1 MSHVGFINENKII
14 VIKDIKFLPFLI
26 KISFVKRKNIIKVLL
41 AICVI
46 VVVFIGAVQYFT
58 YKQSKKRT
66 ILIIYNDVWLL
77 NTTKV
82 KIGYLADEIIKEH
95 DEKGIISR
103 KLCAL
108 LLHLNVTLPSLVLI
122 EEGDVRVVIIG
133 IPSEHLW
140 ERIIERFSRE
150 GAFVAF
156 SVKEEAS
163 PWQCKGCPSQGR
175 LIEGIQDLSEGEV
188 QSILE
193 IINEDLSRS
202 DPTSPRCIGDH
213 VEYQR

>member
-14 VIKDIKFLPFLI
+14 IIKDIKLLLSNKNI
-26 KISFVKRKNIIKVLL
+26 LCKKKNIIKVLL

-46 VVVFIGAVQYFT
+46 VVVFIGVVQYFT

-66 ILIIYNDVWLL
+66 ILIIYNDIWLL
-77 NTTKV
+77 NITKV

-108 LLHLNVTLPSLVLI
+108 LLRLNVTLPSLVLI
-122 EEGDVRVVIIG
+122 EKGDVRAVIIG

-140 ERIIERFSRE
+140 RRIIERFSRE

-156 SVKEEAS
+156 SVKEEAL

-175 LIEGIQDLSEGEV
+175 LIEEGIQDLSKGEV
-188 QSILE
+188 QSVLE
-193 IINEDLSRS
+193 IINEDLRHS
-202 DPTSPRCIGDH
+202 DPASPRRVGDH